1 MSVIR
6 SGFRHGGL
14 LIALCG
20 SALLVTACDGA
31 ADVRSQ
37 LGVSRRSPDE
47 FSVVTNAPLA
57 LPPDFNLRPP
67 QPGAAPTQGTRPETT
82 ASTAVFG
89 ATLPTGPAAGTPTGV
104 AAAQPP
110 SALEQQF
117 LSRAGATNADPAI
130 RATLNQES
138 GSLVEKSRNFARE
151 VLGLGNA
158 DPTDIVVNA
167 PEEARRLRENAA
179 AGLPASTGDTPQIK
193 RGNPGLLEGVF

>member
-6 SGFRHGGL
+6 SGFRHLGLVVALSGGAI
-14 LIALCG
+14 LI
-20 SALLVTACDGA
+20 SACDGGG
-31 ADVRSQ
+31 DIRSQ

-57 LPPDFNLRPP
+57 LPPDFSLRPP
-67 QPGAAPTQGTRPETT
+67 QPGAPPTQGARPETS

-89 ATLPTGPAAGTPTGV
+89 ATLPGGPAAGTPVGV

-117 LSRAGATNADPAI
+117 LSRAGATSADPAI

-138 GSLVEKSRNFARE
+138 GALVEKSRNFARE
-151 VLGLGNA
+151 VLGIANI

-167 PEEARRLRENAA
+167 PEEARRLRQNAA
-179 AGLPASTGDTPQIK
+179 SGLPASTGDTPQIR